1 MRHRRTRFGLVGE
14 PPSAWLGLLATLAVV
29 AAGTLLVYPLKSV
42 APAVSLGVVY
52 IPGVLLIS
60 TVWGLRLGLLTA
72 LLSAA
77 AFNWFH
83 LPPVGALDVSAD
95 HDLVALAV
103 FAIVAVASGALAELA
118 RARAAESERRR
129 EQADRALVRLEEL
142 TRERDRMQAEAI
154 EAGALRRSDELKTS
168 LLRSVSHDLRTPL
181 TSIIAAGAALDS
193 PSATPEERRE
203 LSEAVVEQGQRLSR
217 LVENLLD
224 VSRLQTGDA
233 ELRREPVELAGLLEA
248 ARHSIGARGEAVRL
262 ALDAELPALRAD
274 PTQLE
279 RAFANL
285 LDNAVVHGE
294 GQPVLVRSRLV
305 GPRLVVRRSTAG
317 RGSRRPSAS
326 GSSSPSTAQAP
337 RTGGASGGSG
347 LGLAIA
353 KGFIEA
359 NGGEIGVE
367 SLPGQGSSFVVSF
380 AADRE
385 RRERPPARPRLRR
398 RAADPASAEGD
409 SARRRLR
416 GGQAG
421 EPGEEAL
428 DLAAVRPPEAAI
440 LDLMLPDVDGVELT
454 RRLREWSEMPILVL
468 SAVGEEDRKVEALAA
483 GADDYVTKP
492 FGPRELVARLEAA
505 LRRARPE
512 EAEPKIVA
520 EGLEIDL
527 AARSVRRDG
536 EEVHL
541 TPTEFGLLRAL
552 ARNRGPLMTHRAL
565 LVEVWGV
572 EYEDDFQVLRAHV
585 ANLRRKIEPDDGPR
599 YVLTDP
605 GVGYRFA
612 A

>member
-1 MRHRRTRFGLVGE
+1 MRRRRIPFGLVGE

-52 IPGVLLIS
+52 IPGVLLIA

-72 LLSAA
+72 LFSAA

-129 EQADRALVRLEEL
+129 EQADRALAELEEL

-193 PSATPEERRE
+193 PSVSAEERHE

-224 VSRLQTGDA
+224 VSRLQTGHA
-233 ELRREPVELAGLLEA
+233 EPRREQVELAELLGA
-248 ARHSIGARGEAVRL
+248 ARGSLGARGEAVRL
-262 ALDAELPALRAD
+262 ALDSELPALSAD

-285 LDNAVVHGE
+285 LENAVVHGG
-294 GQPVLVRSRLV
+294 GQPVQVRSRLV
-305 GPRLVVRRSTAG
+305 GSRVVVRVVDQGPGIPEAERERIFEPFFRAG
-317 RGSRRPSAS
+317 AAAGGS
-326 GSSSPSTAQAP
+326 AP
-337 RTGGASGGSG
+337 AAAGAGSG

-353 KGFIEA
+353 RGFVEA
-359 NGGEIGVE
+359 NGGEIEVE

-380 AADRE
+380 AAN
-385 RRERPPARPRLRR
+385 PAR
-398 RAADPASAEGD
+398 
-409 SARRRLR
+409 
-416 GGQAG
+416 GG
-421 EPGEEAL
+421 
-428 DLAAVRPPEAAI
+428 R
-440 LDLMLPDVDGVELT
+440 
-454 RRLREWSEMPILVL
+454 
-468 SAVGEEDRKVEALAA
+468 
-483 GADDYVTKP
+483 
-492 FGPRELVARLEAA
+492 
-505 LRRARPE
+505 
-512 EAEPKIVA
+512 
-520 EGLEIDL
+520 
-527 AARSVRRDG
+527 
-536 EEVHL
+536 
-541 TPTEFGLLRAL
+541 
-552 ARNRGPLMTHRAL
+552 
-565 LVEVWGV
+565 
-572 EYEDDFQVLRAHV
+572 
-585 ANLRRKIEPDDGPR
+585 
-599 YVLTDP
+599 
-605 GVGYRFA
+605 
-612 A
+612 